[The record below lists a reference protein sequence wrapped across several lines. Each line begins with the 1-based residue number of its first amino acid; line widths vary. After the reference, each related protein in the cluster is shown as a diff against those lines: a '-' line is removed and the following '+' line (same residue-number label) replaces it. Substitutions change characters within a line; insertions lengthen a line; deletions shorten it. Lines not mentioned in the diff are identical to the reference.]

1 MRHPILK
8 DRNRV
13 LTYLVLWVML
23 ALFQYI
29 FVYRAFPGYTVMV
42 MTATLIQNFLLAV
55 MYIGA
60 WFGLRYIN
68 LETQRTLQFVAN
80 HLIYLVVITLLWLS
94 MSNFFDQ
101 MLLRDILPDY
111 RIRTR
116 PIKSMLGIFSYL
128 LLISYIYLDAYY
140 TSYMEKIENERKL
153 HEILKES
160 ELNLLKSQMNPHFI
174 FNSLNSISS
183 LTMLDPERA
192 QEMIIRLSDFLR
204 YTVTAS
210 RDQLVTLEKEIDM
223 CRAYLDI
230 EKVRF
235 GNKINFTFTV
245 DPKSLL
251 LKVPGM
257 ILQTLFE
264 NAIKHGVYNSLGKES
279 IHFES
284 RLEKDRL
291 ILCIENSFD
300 PTSRPKVGTG
310 TGLKN
315 VRNRLNLIYDRTAL
329 LSTEVKESRFIAILN
344 LPSGQTEA
352 EITGEAPGN
361 FERMKLINNLKPD
374 LAFFDRRMSGLTGL
388 EMLKL
393 PFHLHKKQHNE
404 NKSPIN

>member
-1 MRHPILK
+1 MKHPILR
-8 DRNRV
+8 DRNRI
-13 LTYLVLWVML
+13 LTYFFLWVMVS
-23 ALFQYI
+23 LFQYI
-29 FVYRAFPGYTVMV
+29 FVYRGFPGHFIRVL
-42 MTATLIQNFLLAV
+42 AAILIQNFLLAI

-68 LETQRTLQFVAN
+68 LETQKTLQFVTN
-80 HLIYLVVITLLWLS
+80 HVIYLIVITLLWLS

-101 MLLRDILPDY
+101 LLLRGILPDY
-111 RIRTR
+111 RLRTG
-116 PIKSMLGIFSYL
+116 PLKSMLGIFSYL

-140 TSYMEKIENERKL
+140 TSYMEKIETERKL
-153 HEILKES
+153 YEILKES

-183 LTMLDPERA
+183 LTMLDPVRA

-210 RDQLVTLEKEIDM
+210 KDQLVTLEKEIDM
-223 CRAYLDI
+223 CQAYLDI

-235 GNKINFTFTV
+235 GSKIHFTFSV
-245 DPKSLL
+245 DPESLP

-300 PTSRPKVGTG
+300 PASQPKVGTG
-310 TGLKN
+310 TGLRN
-315 VRNRLNLIYDRTAL
+315 VRNRLDLVYDRAAL
-329 LSTEVKESRFIAILN
+329 LSTDVQENRFTATLN
-344 LPSGQTEA
+344 LPSVLPA
-352 EITGEAPGN
+352 EE
-361 FERMKLINNLKPD
+361 
-374 LAFFDRRMSGLTGL
+374 
-388 EMLKL
+388 
-393 PFHLHKKQHNE
+393 
-404 NKSPIN
+404 

>member
-8 DRNRV
+8 DRSRA
-13 LTYLVLWVML
+13 LTYLFLWVMV

-29 FVYRAFPGYTVMV
+29 FVYRGFPGHAVLV
-42 MTATLIQNFLLAV
+42 LAATLIQNFLLAI

-68 LETQRTLQFVAN
+68 LETQKTLQFVAN
-80 HLIYLVVITLLWLS
+80 HLIYLIVITLLWLS
-94 MSNFFDQ
+94 LSDFFDQ
-101 MLLRDILPDY
+101 LLLRDILSDY

-116 PIKSMLGIFSYL
+116 PVKSILGIFSYL

-153 HEILKES
+153 YEILKES

-183 LTMLDPERA
+183 LTMLDPIRA

-235 GNKINFTFTV
+235 GSKISFTFRV
-245 DPKSLL
+245 DPNSLP

-264 NAIKHGVYNSLGKES
+264 NAIKHGVYNSLVEEC

-284 RLEKDRL
+284 LLEKDRL
-291 ILCIENSFD
+291 ILRIENSFD
-300 PTSRPKVGTG
+300 PSSQPRVGTG

-315 VRNRLNLIYDRTAL
+315 VRNRLDLIYDRAAL
-329 LSTEVKESRFIAILN
+329 LSTEMQEKRFTATLN
-344 LPSGQTEA
+344 LPTAHRPALRS
-352 EITGEAPGN
+352 
-361 FERMKLINNLKPD
+361 
-374 LAFFDRRMSGLTGL
+374 
-388 EMLKL
+388 
-393 PFHLHKKQHNE
+393 
-404 NKSPIN
+404 

>member
-8 DRNRV
+8 DRNRGF
-13 LTYLVLWVML
+13 TYFFVWVML
-23 ALFQYI
+23 SLFQYI
-29 FVYRAFPGYTVMV
+29 FIYRDFPGHAVLV
-42 MTATLIQNFLLAV
+42 LAATLIQNFLLAI

-60 WFGLRYIN
+60 WFGLRYIS
-68 LETQRTLQFVAN
+68 LETQKTLQFVAN

-94 MSNFFDQ
+94 MTNFFDQ
-101 MLLRDILPDY
+101 VLLRDIAQDY
-111 RIRTR
+111 RITTR

-128 LLISYIYLDAYY
+128 LLISYIYLDGYY
-140 TSYMEKIENERKL
+140 TSYMEKIENERRL
-153 HEILKES
+153 YEILKES

-183 LTMLDPERA
+183 LTMLDPVRA

-210 RDQLVTLEKEIDM
+210 KDQLVTLEKEIDM

-235 GNKINFTFTV
+235 GSKISFTFSV
-245 DPKSLL
+245 DPESLP

-284 RLEKDRL
+284 RLDKDRL

-300 PTSRPKVGTG
+300 PASQPRIGTG

-315 VRNRLNLIYDRTAL
+315 VRNRLDLIYDRTAL
-329 LSTEVKESRFIAILN
+329 LSTDVQENRFTATLN
-344 LPSGQTEA
+344 LPSV
-352 EITGEAPGN
+352 P
-361 FERMKLINNLKPD
+361 L
-374 LAFFDRRMSGLTGL
+374 
-388 EMLKL
+388 
-393 PFHLHKKQHNE
+393 
-404 NKSPIN
+404 SP

>member
-13 LTYLVLWVML
+13 LTYLFLWVMV

-29 FVYRAFPGYTVMV
+29 FVYRSFPGHALLVL
-42 MTATLIQNFLLAV
+42 AALLIQNFLLAI

-68 LETQRTLQFVAN
+68 LETQKTLQFVLN
-80 HLIYLVVITLLWLS
+80 HLIYLTVITLIWLS
-94 MSNFFDQ
+94 MSNFFDLL
-101 MLLRDILPDY
+101 LLREILPDY
-111 RIRTR
+111 RIRTQ

-128 LLISYIYLDAYY
+128 LLVSYIYLDAYY

-153 HEILKES
+153 YEILKES

-183 LTMLDPERA
+183 LTMLDPVRA
-192 QEMIIRLSDFLR
+192 QDMIIRLSDFLR

-210 RDQLVTLEKEIDM
+210 KDQLVTLEKEIDM

-235 GNKINFTFTV
+235 GSKINFTFTV
-245 DPKSLL
+245 DPESLP

-264 NAIKHGVYNSLGKES
+264 NAIKHGVYNSLEKEC

-284 RLEKDRL
+284 HLDNDRL
-291 ILCIENSFD
+291 ILRIENSFD
-300 PTSRPKVGTG
+300 PASRPKIGTG

-315 VRNRLNLIYDRTAL
+315 VRNRLDLIYDRAAL
-329 LSTEVKESRFIAILN
+329 LSTNVQENRFTATLN
-344 LPSGQTEA
+344 LP
-352 EITGEAPGN
+352 
-361 FERMKLINNLKPD
+361 LIPD
-374 LAFFDRRMSGLTGL
+374 AS
-388 EMLKL
+388 
-393 PFHLHKKQHNE
+393 
-404 NKSPIN
+404 

>member
-8 DRNRV
+8 DKNRV
-13 LTYLVLWVML
+13 LTYLFLWVMV

-29 FVYRAFPGYTVMV
+29 FVYRAFPGHSLRVLAV
-42 MTATLIQNFLLAV
+42 TLIQNFLLAT

-68 LETQRTLQFVAN
+68 LETQKTLQFVAN

-94 MSNFFDQ
+94 MTNLFDQ
-101 MLLRDILPDY
+101 VLLRDILPDY
-111 RIRTR
+111 RIRTG
-116 PIKSMLGIFSYL
+116 PLKSMLGIFSYL
-128 LLISYIYLDAYY
+128 LFVSYMYLDAYY
-140 TSYMEKIENERKL
+140 TSYMDKIENERKL
-153 HEILKES
+153 YEILKES

-183 LTMLDPERA
+183 LTMLDPVRA

-204 YTVTAS
+204 YTVTAT

-235 GNKINFTFTV
+235 GSKISFTFAV
-245 DPKSLL
+245 DPASLP

-264 NAIKHGVYNSLGKES
+264 NAIKHGVYNSLGKEC

-300 PTSRPKVGTG
+300 PASRPKVGTG

-315 VRNRLNLIYDRTAL
+315 VRNRLDLIYDRAAL
-329 LSTEVKESRFIAILN
+329 LSTDMQENRFTATMN
-344 LPSGQTEA
+344 LPLQ
-352 EITGEAPGN
+352 P
-361 FERMKLINNLKPD
+361 
-374 LAFFDRRMSGLTGL
+374 
-388 EMLKL
+388 
-393 PFHLHKKQHNE
+393 
-404 NKSPIN
+404 

>member
-1 MRHPILK
+1 MKHPILK

-13 LTYLVLWVML
+13 LTYLFLWVTVSF
-23 ALFQYI
+23 FQYI
-29 FVYRAFPGYTVMV
+29 FIYRGFPDHALRVLAAV
-42 MTATLIQNFLLAV
+42 VLQNLLLAM

-60 WFGLRYIN
+60 WYGLRYIN

-80 HLIYLVVITLLWLS
+80 HLIYLIIITLLWLNI
-94 MSNFFDQ
+94 SNLFDQ
-101 MLLRDILPDY
+101 LLLNDILSEY
-111 RIRTR
+111 RIRTQ
-116 PIKSMLGIFSYL
+116 PLKSMLGIFSYL
-128 LLISYIYLDAYY
+128 LLISYMYLDAYY
-140 TSYMEKIENERKL
+140 SSYMEKIENERRL

-210 RDQLVTLEKEIDM
+210 KDQLVTLEKEIDM

-235 GNKINFTFTV
+235 GSKINFSFTV
-245 DPKSLL
+245 APECLPF
-251 LKVPGM
+251 KVPGM

-264 NAIKHGVYNSLGKES
+264 NAIKHGVYNSLGEES
-279 IHFES
+279 IAFES

-291 ILCIENSFD
+291 ILRIENSFD
-300 PTSRPKVGTG
+300 PDSQTRVGTG

-315 VRNRLNLIYDRTAL
+315 VRNRLDLIYDRAAI
-329 LSTEVKESRFIAILN
+329 LSAHVEENRFIATLN
-344 LPSGQTEA
+344 LPRAAATS
-352 EITGEAPGN
+352 
-361 FERMKLINNLKPD
+361 
-374 LAFFDRRMSGLTGL
+374 
-388 EMLKL
+388 
-393 PFHLHKKQHNE
+393 
-404 NKSPIN
+404 